1 MSNIENVFF
10 EDDLKKIKD
19 AVEKYPLG
27 SYQMGEIARL
37 SALLS
42 ERGIDVIEH
51 LERLCE
57 KYRINK

>member
-1 MSNIENVFF
+1 MSNIESVFF

-42 ERGIDVIEH
+42 EMGIYVIEH